1 QRSCAGPGLVV
12 AFGGLTSDRATDGP
26 DSATDD
32 GTRRATDRGSDGC
45 PGQGAPAGTERL
57 GAMLVGVFPGV
68 VDGPAPIH
76 RPVHRAVHLV
86 PIESRIERV
95 DVAVDAPRV
104 VAIHELASS
113 SLGVGWGSHGPYVRP
128 GPGRRQLRDG
138 RRNRRISAFRP
149 ATGMVSSVTTK
160 PVTGPGR

>member
-1 QRSCAGPGLVV
+1 MAPTDHRARGTAAQRTCAGPGLVV
-12 AFGGLTSDRATDGP
+12 AFGRLTSDRATDGP

-57 GAMLVGVFPGV
+57 GAMLVGVYPGV

-86 PIESRIERV
+86 PIEGRIER
-95 DVAVDAPRV
+95 DRRRRRC
-104 VAIHELASS
+104 ASCRCD
-113 SLGVGWGSHGPYVRP
+113 P
-128 GPGRRQLRDG
+128 
-138 RRNRRISAFRP
+138 
-149 ATGMVSSVTTK
+149 
-160 PVTGPGR
+160 